1 MKNSLHNNTKLL
13 GLIGHP
19 IKQSYSP
26 LIHNIASEML
36 GLEYIYLPFDVPS
49 SSLKNAIKGMVAL
62 GIKGFNVTIPHK
74 ESILGY
80 MNNLSEEAS
89 IIGSI
94 NTIVNDMGKLVGYN
108 TDAAGIIETLLPF
121 IESLTGN
128 EVTVLGSGG
137 SARAVIYV
145 LIRYI
150 KPSRINIVNRT
161 EQRAETI
168 RSYFSEK
175 MKYDQ
180 FKVYELF
187 PPELLDVLKNS
198 AAIINATSVGMFPEI
213 DDSIIT
219 QSSVFVKEQLVFD
232 LIYNPT
238 KTKLLKLAESE
249 GAIAVNG
256 IKTLVYQAAK
266 SFELWTNHEM
276 PVDKISDVITAY
288 LNT

>member
-19 IKQSYSP
+19 IKQTYSP
-26 LIHNIASEML
+26 LIHNVTSELL

-49 SSLKNAIKGMVAL
+49 SALKNVIKGMVAL
-62 GIKGFNVTIPHK
+62 GIKGFNVTVPHK
-74 ESILGY
+74 ESILAY

-89 IIGSI
+89 IIGSV

-121 IESLTGN
+121 KEKLMGN
-128 EVTVLGSGG
+128 EVTVIGSGG
-137 SARAVIYV
+137 SARSVIYV

-150 KPSRINIVNRT
+150 KPSKINLVNRT

-168 RSYFSEK
+168 RSYFNEK
-175 MKYDQ
+175 MKYEN

-187 PPELLDVLKNS
+187 PPELFDVLKSS
-198 AAIINATSVGMFPEI
+198 AAIINATSVGMFPEV

-219 QSSVFVKEQLVFD
+219 QPNVFVKDQIVFD

-238 KTKLLKLAESE
+238 KTEFLKIAESE

-256 IKTLVYQAAK
+256 LKTLVYQAAK
-266 SFELWTNHEM
+266 SFELWTNHPM
-276 PVDKISDVITAY
+276 PIDKISDVITAY

>member
-19 IKQSYSP
+19 IKQTYSP
-26 LIHNIASEML
+26 LIHNVASELL

-49 SSLKNAIKGMVAL
+49 SALRNAIKGMVAL
-62 GIKGFNVTIPHK
+62 GIKGFNVTVPHK

-89 IIGSI
+89 IIGSV

-108 TDAAGIIETLLPF
+108 TDAAGITETLLPF
-121 IESLTGN
+121 KEKLMGN
-128 EVTVLGSGG
+128 EVTVIGSGG
-137 SARAVIYV
+137 SARSVIYV

-150 KPSRINIVNRT
+150 KPSKINLINRT

-168 RSYFSEK
+168 RSYFNEK
-175 MKYDQ
+175 MKYEN

-187 PPELLDVLKNS
+187 PPEVFDVLKNS
-198 AAIINATSVGMFPEI
+198 AAIINATSVGMFPEV

-219 QSSVFVKEQLVFD
+219 QPNVFVKGQVVFD

-238 KTKLLKLAESE
+238 KTEFLKLAESE

-256 IKTLVYQAAK
+256 LKTLVYQAAK
-266 SFELWTNHEM
+266 SFELWTNHPM
-276 PVDKISDVITAY
+276 PIDKISDVITAY

>member
-19 IKQSYSP
+19 IKQTYSP
-26 LIHNIASEML
+26 LIHNVTSELL

-49 SSLKNAIKGMVAL
+49 SALKNAIKGMVAL
-62 GIKGFNVTIPHK
+62 GIKGFNVTVPHK
-74 ESILGY
+74 ESILAY

-89 IIGSI
+89 IIGSV

-121 IESLTGN
+121 KEKLMGN
-128 EVTVLGSGG
+128 EVTVIGSGG
-137 SARAVIYV
+137 SARSVIYV

-150 KPSRINIVNRT
+150 KPSKINLVNRT

-168 RSYFSEK
+168 RSYFNEK
-175 MKYDQ
+175 MKYEN

-187 PPELLDVLKNS
+187 PPELFDVLKSS
-198 AAIINATSVGMFPEI
+198 AAIINATSVGMFPEV

-219 QSSVFVKEQLVFD
+219 QPNVFVKNQIVFD

-238 KTKLLKLAESE
+238 KTEFLKLAESE

-256 IKTLVYQAAK
+256 LKTLVYQAAK
-266 SFELWTNHEM
+266 SFELWTNHPM
-276 PVDKISDVITAY
+276 PIDKISDVITAY

>member
-19 IKQSYSP
+19 IKQTYSP
-26 LIHNIASEML
+26 LIHNVASELL

-49 SSLKNAIKGMVAL
+49 SALRNAIKGMVAL
-62 GIKGFNVTIPHK
+62 GIKGFNVTVPHK

-89 IIGSI
+89 IIGSV

-108 TDAAGIIETLLPF
+108 TDAAGITETLLPF
-121 IESLTGN
+121 KEKLMGN
-128 EVTVLGSGG
+128 EVTVIGSGG
-137 SARAVIYV
+137 SARSVIYV

-150 KPSRINIVNRT
+150 KPSKINLINRT

-168 RSYFSEK
+168 RSYFNEK
-175 MKYDQ
+175 MKYEN

-187 PPELLDVLKNS
+187 PPEVFDVLKNS
-198 AAIINATSVGMFPEI
+198 AAIINATSVGMFPEV

-219 QSSVFVKEQLVFD
+219 QPNVFVKGQIVFD

-238 KTKLLKLAESE
+238 KTEFLKLAESE

-256 IKTLVYQAAK
+256 LKTLVYQAAK
-266 SFELWTNHEM
+266 SFELWTNHPM
-276 PVDKISDVITAY
+276 PIDKISDVITAY

>member
-121 IESLTGN
+121 KESLTGN